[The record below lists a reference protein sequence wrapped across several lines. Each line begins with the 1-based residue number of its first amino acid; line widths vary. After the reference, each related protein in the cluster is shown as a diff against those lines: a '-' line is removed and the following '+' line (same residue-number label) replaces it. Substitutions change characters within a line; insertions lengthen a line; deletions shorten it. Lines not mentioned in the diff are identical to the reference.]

1 MSFGDLKEKKKKII
15 LSDIVGLDEK
25 EQEGNFSSHLA
36 TRRTL
41 RKGFGRCVAKERGV
55 LEVEIQS
62 QMDKRR
68 GL

>member
-1 MSFGDLKEKKKKII
+1 M
-15 LSDIVGLDEK
+15 GLDEK